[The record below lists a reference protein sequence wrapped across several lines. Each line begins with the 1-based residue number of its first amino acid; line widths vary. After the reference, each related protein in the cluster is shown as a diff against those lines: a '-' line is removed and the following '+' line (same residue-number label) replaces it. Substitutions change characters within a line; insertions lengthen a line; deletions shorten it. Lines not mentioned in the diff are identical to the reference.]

1 MFREIFTMKCYTYY
15 NRIKGVVCLVMTLL
29 LIAAAAVCP
38 AAAFAQVSELTAI
51 DGSAAIL
58 VDSRTGTVLY
68 EQNADQ
74 PVAPASTTKIMTA
87 LLVVESVQRGQVKA
101 DDLVELTEE
110 IMHDVPSDASRIGK
124 AMVVGEQVSVRELLL
139 MALMES
145 DCVACDM
152 LAVRVSGSVERFVE
166 QMNLRAAQLGCRD
179 TRFLNSHGYPT
190 EGHTATARSLY
201 LITREAAKHD
211 MFMEAFGCLKYEMP
225 ATNMSDGRKL
235 YSTDKLLYDPEN
247 ISSTYTVYYNE
258 NVTGGKTGYSK
269 ASGNCLVS
277 TAEKDGLELI
287 SVITGVEMKYPD
299 TQTVI
304 DAFTETDRLIR
315 WGFDNYSSHQ
325 IVSQGQ
331 SIKQIDIENGEPP
344 IINGICAESVYVTVE
359 KSVSPNTIQVTSA
372 LRGETI
378 AAPVSSGDVIGTV
391 SLVRDGKVLASTD
404 LIAAEDSPVAPKR
417 FTPNIPLIIIL
428 SLLVAAGAG
437 YLVYYTNNNNVL
449 LLDLAMDKLGMSDN
463 RKPVRSTQQKQIQRP
478 AQKPAQPIE
487 KEEIRS
493 NPFDEFFARNGKQE

>member
-1 MFREIFTMKCYTYY
+1 MKRYTYY
-15 NRIKGVVCLVMTLL
+15 NRMKSVICLLMTLL
-29 LIAAAAVCP
+29 MIVAAAVCP
-38 AAAFAQVSELTAI
+38 YTAFAQVSELTAI

-58 VDSRTGTVLY
+58 VDSRTGKVLY

-87 LLVVESVQRGQVKA
+87 LLVAEAVRRGDVSP
-101 DDLVELTEE
+101 DDFVELTDE
-110 IMHDVPSDASRIGK
+110 IMRNVPSDASRIGR

-152 LAVRVSGSVERFVE
+152 LAVRVAGSVERFVE

-179 TRFLNSHGYPT
+179 TKFLNSHGYPT
-190 EGHTATARSLY
+190 EGHTSTARSLY
-201 LITREAAKHD
+201 LITKEASKHD

-225 ATNMSDGRKL
+225 ATNMSEARKL

-247 ISSTYTVYYNE
+247 ITSTYTVYYNE
-258 NVTGGKTGYSK
+258 YVTGGKTGYSK

-299 TQTVI
+299 DQTVI
-304 DAFTETDRLIR
+304 DSFTETDRLLR
-315 WGFDNYSSHQ
+315 WGFDNFASYQ

-331 SIKQIDIENGEPP
+331 SIKEIEIENGEPP
-344 IINGICAESVYVTVE
+344 VINGICAETMHVTVE
-359 KSVSPNTIQVTSA
+359 KGVAAESIQVTST
-372 LRGETI
+372 LREDII
-378 AAPVSSGDVIGTV
+378 AAPVSSGDVVGTV

-404 LIAAEDSPVAPKR
+404 LIAGENSLVAPKK
-417 FTPNIPLIIIL
+417 FQPNVPLIIIL
-428 SLLVAAGAG
+428 SILVAAGAG
-437 YLVYYTNNNNVL
+437 YLVYYTNNKRLL
-449 LLDLAMDKLGMSDN
+449 LLDLAMEKLGMADK
-463 RKPVRSTQQKQIQRP
+463 RKGGRASAQKR
-478 AQKPAQPIE
+478 KPAQRPTPKSE
-487 KEEIRS
+487 PVKKEEAQT
-493 NPFDEFFARNGKQE
+493 NPFDEFFAHSRDQE